1 LPEDDQGD
9 SEQVDCEVPKFV
21 EPSSPK
27 VSEFVRRWS
36 PGMQLLT
43 LSLSSVPVWINLH
56 NLPLEF
62 WNATCLSHFASGVG
76 IPICV
81 NSVTEEQ
88 RRLGFARVLVEVAVE
103 SEFPKE
109 IDVVDLNDRIIKIGV
124 EYPWVPIKCK
134 KCSFFGHATHTCSKT
149 EKAVWVP
156 RKQEQKKDFISKAL
170 VKERFDG
177 VSKPGPSGV
186 DKWTVVVPKK
196 PLNLILLQLITVLD

>member
-1 LPEDDQGD
+1 
-9 SEQVDCEVPKFV
+9 
-21 EPSSPK
+21 
-27 VSEFVRRWS
+27 
-36 PGMQLLT
+36 
-43 LSLSSVPVWINLH
+43 
-56 NLPLEF
+56 
-62 WNATCLSHFASGVG
+62 
-76 IPICV
+76 
-81 NSVTEEQ
+81 
-88 RRLGFARVLVEVAVE
+88 VAVE

-177 VSKPGPSGV
+177 GSQPGPSGV
-186 DKWTVVVPKK
+186 DKWTVVRCAKKTPKSH
-196 PLNLILLQLITVLD
+196 PVAVDNSIGLTPFIC